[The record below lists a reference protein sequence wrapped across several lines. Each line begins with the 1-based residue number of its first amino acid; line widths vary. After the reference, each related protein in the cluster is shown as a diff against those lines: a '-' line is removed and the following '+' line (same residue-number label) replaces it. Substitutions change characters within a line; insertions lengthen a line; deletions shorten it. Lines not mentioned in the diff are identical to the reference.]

1 MPRFLAKWLD
11 LYEDEIALFL
21 WSALILFLIRTS
33 NILFNNFA
41 ETAFLK
47 RFGVQYL
54 PYITAVNSV
63 STFFI
68 MGLLTGIMV
77 KTPGSRLLSYTLLFC
92 GTSVAALRLVIP
104 LEIGFLY

>member
-1 MPRFLAKWLD
+1 MLAKWLD

-77 KTPGSRLLSYTLLFC
+77 KASWSR
-92 GTSVAALRLVIP
+92 RLEAGCCPTRSCFAEP
-104 LEIGFLY
+104 LWQHFDWSSPWK